1 MDDSQ
6 SQDKACWTREMLHAF
21 CDICIKAIEQGMRPN
36 THFDKAGWKYVMN
49 CFKNQTGHALTKA
62 QLKNKWDGIKKDW
75 RIWKKL
81 ISETGVGWSAEL
93 GTIAAPDE
101 WWKAKNQEIRGAR
114 KFRHVGIDP
123 TLCCKYDIM
132 FTNTVATGQ
141 YAWAPSQGLNSDEDG
156 VGQRQTNAV
165 NEDPHL
171 QEGSGDSEEDSLPN
185 FVADVNNMV
194 AGVNF
199 SNSTSNP
206 TSSSGKRKGVQQ
218 SSQQNLKKKRAA
230 GRGSHLLSRLDKLVD
245 SVSTKS
251 ECTSTVLD
259 KKGCS
264 IEEVM
269 KEFHSIEEVVFDSE
283 LYCFATEFFMVR
295 SRREMWAAMGDVD
308 RKFQWLKLMFDRR
321 ATYRP

>member
-49 CFKNQTGHALTKA
+49 CFKDQTGHALTKA

-123 TLCCKYDIM
+123 TLCSKYDIM

-165 NEDPHL
+165 NEDPEL

-206 TSSSGKRKGVQQ
+206 TGSSGKRK
-218 SSQQNLKKKRAA
+218 
-230 GRGSHLLSRLDKLVD
+230 DKLVD

-251 ECTSTVLD
+251 ECTSTVFD

-269 KEFHSIEEVVFDSE
+269 KEFHSIEEVVFGSE

-295 SRREMWAAMGDVD
+295 SRREMWAAIGDMD

>member
-21 CDICIKAIEQGMRPN
+21 CDICIKAIEQGMQPN
-36 THFDKAGWKYVMN
+36 THFDKAGWKY
-49 CFKNQTGHALTKA
+49 
-62 QLKNKWDGIKKDW
+62 

-123 TLCCKYDIM
+123 TLCSKYDIM
-132 FTNTVATGQ
+132 FTNTVATDQ

-156 VGQRQTNAV
+156 
-165 NEDPHL
+165 L
-171 QEGSGDSEEDSLPN
+171 QEGSGDSEEDTQAISL
-185 FVADVNNMV
+185 
-194 AGVNF
+194 G
-199 SNSTSNP
+199 
-206 TSSSGKRKGVQQ
+206 
-218 SSQQNLKKKRAA
+218 A
-230 GRGSHLLSRLDKLVD
+230 GRGSHLFARLDKLVD

-283 LYCFATEFFMVR
+283 LYCFAIEFFMVR
-295 SRREMWAAMGDVD
+295 SRREMWAAIGDMD

>member
-36 THFDKAGWKYVMN
+36 THFDKTGWKYVMN
-49 CFKNQTGHALTKA
+49 CFKDQTGHALTKA

-75 RIWKKL
+75 RIWKN
-81 ISETGVGWSAEL
+81 AEL
-93 GTIAAPDE
+93 GTIAASDE
-101 WWKAKNQEIRGAR
+101 WWKAKNHEIRGAR

-123 TLCCKYDIM
+123 TLCSKYDIM

-141 YAWAPSQGLNSDEDG
+141 
-156 VGQRQTNAV
+156 QTNAV
-165 NEDPHL
+165 NEDPQL
-171 QEGSGDSEEDSLPN
+171 QEGSADSEEDSLPT

-206 TSSSGKRKGVQQ
+206 TGSSGKRKGVQQ
-218 SSQQNLKKKRAA
+218 SA
-230 GRGSHLLSRLDKLVD
+230 GRGSHLFARLDKLVD
-245 SVSTKS
+245 SVFTKS

-269 KEFHSIEEVVFDSE
+269 KEFHSIEEVVFGSE

-295 SRREMWAAMGDVD
+295 SRREMWAAIGDMD